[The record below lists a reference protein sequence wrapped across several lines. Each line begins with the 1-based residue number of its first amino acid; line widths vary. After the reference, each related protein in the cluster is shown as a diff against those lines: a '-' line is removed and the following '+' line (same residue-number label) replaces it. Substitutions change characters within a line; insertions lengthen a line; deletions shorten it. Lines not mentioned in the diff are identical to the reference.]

1 MEEKNTKKNQFETK
15 KSKNEINKMK
25 SSNKATLVELKEAPS
40 TSSNTKIETVE
51 SEDVTQ
57 QVTETTV
64 QNSPNL
70 LDNNEGRLT
79 ESAILEAVNHA
90 EKTSRIH
97 NTIVKMR
104 NRRPS
109 CIIRAYYQR
118 PSNSNKYKRKL
129 SDVKE
134 VLNNYLKRFKP
145 S

>member
-1 MEEKNTKKNQFETK
+1 
-15 KSKNEINKMK
+15 MK

-79 ESAILEAVNHA
+79 ESAVSI
-90 EKTSRIH
+90 
-97 NTIVKMR
+97 
-104 NRRPS
+104 
-109 CIIRAYYQR
+109 
-118 PSNSNKYKRKL
+118 KY
-129 SDVKE
+129 
-134 VLNNYLKRFKP
+134 
-145 S
+145 